1 MQTLDAGLRR
11 DDAAEAE
18 GGSSVRFLLY
28 NIRYGTG
35 AGWRFHSPVP
45 FSGYLKHSE
54 KNLEKIT
61 GFIRSVN
68 PDIVGLIE
76 VDGGSFRS
84 GRCNQALSIAEAL
97 GHFHVYESKYPV
109 QSVLQKMPLLN
120 RQGNAFLTNR
130 RITGSR
136 FHYFR
141 KGVKRLMIELDL
153 EDCVIFLVHLSL
165 AFKHRQYQLSDLYS
179 VIKDI
184 KKPVIV
190 AGDLNVFS
198 GDKELE
204 LFLAASGLVNANR
217 EKAPSYRKM
226 QLDYL
231 LHSRQISI
239 TNFEIPKIR
248 LSDHYPIVC
257 DFEVN
262 TKGTGIKGQ

>member
-1 MQTLDAGLRR
+1 M
-11 DDAAEAE
+11 
-18 GGSSVRFLLY
+18 RFLLY

-35 AGWRFHSPVP
+35 TGWHFHSPMP
-45 FSGYLKHSE
+45 FSGYLKRSE
-54 KNLEKIT
+54 KNLQKIT
-61 GFIRSVN
+61 RFIQSIN

-84 GRCNQALSIAEAL
+84 GRCNQALSIAESL

-109 QSVLQKMPLLN
+109 QSVLQKMPVLN

-130 RITGSR
+130 KITGSK

-141 KGVKRLMIELDL
+141 KGVKRLMIELEL

-165 AFKHRQYQLSDLYS
+165 TFRNRQYQLSDLYS

-190 AGDLNVFS
+190 AGDLNVFA
-198 GDKELE
+198 GDRELA
-204 LFLAASGLVNANR
+204 LFLAASGLENANR
-217 EKAPSYRKM
+217 GKTPSYRKM

-231 LHSRQISI
+231 LHSPQISI
-239 TNFEIPKIR
+239 TNFDIPKIR

-257 DFEVN
+257 DFEID
-262 TKGTGIKGQ
+262 TQGTGREGR

>member
-1 MQTLDAGLRR
+1 M
-11 DDAAEAE
+11 
-18 GGSSVRFLLY
+18 RFLLY

-35 AGWRFHSPVP
+35 TGWRFHSPTP
-45 FSGYLKHSE
+45 FSGYLKRSK

-61 GFIRSVN
+61 SFIRSVK

-76 VDGGSFRS
+76 VDGGSFRTDQ
-84 GRCNQALSIAEAL
+84 CNQAFRIAEAL
-97 GHFHVYESKYPV
+97 GHFHVYKSKYPL
-109 QSVLQKMPLLN
+109 QSVLQKMPVLN

-130 RITGSR
+130 KITGSK

-141 KGVKRLMIELDL
+141 KGVKRLMIELEL

-165 AFKHRQYQLSDLYS
+165 TFRDRHHQLADLYS

-190 AGDLNVFS
+190 AGDLNVFA

-204 LFLAASGLVNANR
+204 LFLAASGLANANT
-217 EKAPSYRKM
+217 KKTPSYRKM

-231 LHSRQISI
+231 LHSPQISI
-239 TNFEIPKIR
+239 TNFDIPKIR

-257 DFEVN
+257 DFEIS
-262 TKGTGIKGQ
+262 TQGTGHNGG

>member
-1 MQTLDAGLRR
+1 MLR
-11 DDAAEAE
+11 
-18 GGSSVRFLLY
+18 GKTGVRFLLY

-45 FSGYLKHSE
+45 FCGYLKHSE
-54 KNLEKIT
+54 KNLQKIT
-61 GFIRSVN
+61 SFIQSVN
-68 PDIVGLIE
+68 PDIAGLIE

-84 GRCNQALSIAEAL
+84 GRRNQALSIAEAL

-109 QSVLQKMPLLN
+109 QSVLQKMPVLN

-130 RITGSR
+130 KITGSK

-141 KGVKRLMIELDL
+141 KGVKRLMIELEL

-165 AFKHRQYQLSDLYS
+165 TFRNRHYQLSDLYS
-179 VIKDI
+179 VIKGI
-184 KKPVIV
+184 KKPFIV

-198 GDKELE
+198 GDRELE
-204 LFLAASGLVNANR
+204 LFLAASGLENANR
-217 EKAPSYRKM
+217 KKAPSYRKM

-231 LHSRQISI
+231 LHSPQISI

-262 TKGTGIKGQ
+262 TKPKGHKG

>member
-1 MQTLDAGLRR
+1 M
-11 DDAAEAE
+11 
-18 GGSSVRFLLY
+18 RFLLY

-45 FSGYLKHSE
+45 FCGYLKHSE
-54 KNLEKIT
+54 KNLRKIT
-61 GFIRSVN
+61 GFIQSIN
-68 PDIVGLIE
+68 PDIIGLVE

-84 GRCNQALSIAEAL
+84 KQCNQALTIAKAL
-97 GHFHVYESKYPV
+97 GHFHVYESKYTIQSFMQKIPV
-109 QSVLQKMPLLN
+109 CN

-130 RITGSR
+130 KVKAST

-141 KGVKRLMIELDL
+141 TGVKRLMIELEL

-165 AFKHRQYQLSDLYS
+165 KFSHRHYQLSDLYS

-184 KKPVIV
+184 KKPIIV

-204 LFLAASGLVNANR
+204 LFLAASGLKNANT
-217 EKAPSYRKM
+217 KKVPSYRKM

-231 LHSRQISI
+231 LHSPEISI

-248 LSDHYPIVC
+248 LSDHFPIVC

-262 TKGTGIKGQ
+262 TTGKGQKE